1 VEDITAVTLVEYPKI
16 VYYKHFSGGV
26 IFPIYEDYIVAHR
39 LQLALIGLGKPQAF
53 SDLLVAA
60 VAINRGEELAT
71 RDRDFDV
78 IAEAAGA
85 LGLRLKVTTP

>member
-1 VEDITAVTLVEYPKI
+1 
-16 VYYKHFSGGV
+16 V

-60 VAINRGEELAT
+60 VAINRGEELAA

-85 LGLRLKVTTP
+85 LGLRLRVTTP